1 VLLAVPSS
9 LFHWRGGVVVPGNYR
24 RRNERRIWVAVLIC
38 ALGMFLGGLL
48 AHFLGQNFETIRWAS
63 IALEIGTENPWQIA
77 SPLIDASI
85 LLRVRFNIGSLLG
98 LIIGLLIYR
107 MGRR

>member
-1 VLLAVPSS
+1 M
-9 LFHWRGGVVVPGNYR
+9 PGNYR